1 MRRLVL
7 VVICLMMFAPR
18 AAISIEFYGPVQ
30 AADTLWSLAARFRP
44 DHSVSV
50 QRMMLALLKANPEAF
65 EIGNVNALRAGA
77 TLRIPTREEIG
88 PDDETAALAAVQR
101 QHQVWAQYRQ
111 GRHGVPSST
120 VPASS
125 EAVEAPAAAAPA
137 GEASTP
143 EPAGTEAASGDVVAP
158 PEERRDV
165 ASPAAAPR
173 GAAGITPEAGVEFR
187 ALHEEMVLA
196 IEALKSRLVE
206 AEHRIEA
213 LKRLVEARSS
223 EVATLQAAL
232 RVPVEAE
239 PMPEPAPAEAE
250 PMPEP
255 APVEAEPM
263 PEPAP
268 AEAEPMPEP
277 APVEAEPMPEPAPAE
292 AEPMPEPAPVE
303 AEPMPEPAPAEA
315 EPMPEPAPVEAEPM
329 PEPAPVE
336 AEPMPEPAPVEAE
349 PMPEPAPV
357 EAEPMPEPAPVEAEP
372 MPEPAPVE
380 AEPMPEP
387 APVEAEPMPEPA
399 PAEAEPMPEPA
410 PVEAEPMPEPA
421 PVEAEPMPEPA
432 PVEAEPMP
440 EPAPVEAEPMP
451 EPAPVEAEPMPEPAP
466 VEAEP
471 MPEPAPVEAEPMP
484 EPAPVEAE
492 PMPEPAPVEAEPM
505 PEPAPVEA
513 EPMPEPAPVE
523 AEPMPE
529 PAPVEAEPMPE
540 PAPVEAEPMPEPA
553 PVEAEPMPEP
563 APAPREQVTSMIDR
577 ALGVLPI
584 NPVIPITGAGLL
596 LVLLGVAALHR
607 RRRTAT
613 EALSAEAALSVDEG
627 GPPDAGAEVV
637 AGPSSH
643 PEPDLGP
650 LVDLESEA
658 ASSDGRRAG
667 PDHPASAGRARA
679 RDERGTEE
687 GFFSEVETE
696 RTTGSFDDGAF
707 DLSGDEGADVRADG
721 LRRHA
726 DFDLGEPAG
735 EATLPDRVDFGLD
748 EPDREIRGRDA
759 PDEAEDAEFAFDI
772 GDLAPDAAD
781 GGEGISDG
789 GPPRTRIREAAAAP
803 DGREPAH
810 SDFDTDGGESAE
822 ALAARDP
829 RRPGADETSGPAADP
844 RPAPERAPSLPR
856 DRDSA
861 RSASGPRPADDE
873 YGGFALD
880 PPTGDEVQ
888 TKLDLAQAYVEMGD
902 SEVARGFLD
911 EVLTEGDA
919 SQREIARAML
929 SKLD

>member
-18 AAISIEFYGPVQ
+18 AAIAIEFYGPVQ

-111 GRHGVPSST
+111 SRHGVPSST

-143 EPAGTEAASGDVVAP
+143 EPAGTEPASGDVVAP

-239 PMPEPAPAEAE
+239 PMLEPAPVEAEPMPEPAPVEAEPMPEPAPVEAE

-277 APVEAEPMPEPAPAE
+277 APVEAEPMPEPAPA
-292 AEPMPEPAPVE
+292 
-303 AEPMPEPAPAEA
+303 
-315 EPMPEPAPVEAEPM
+315 
-329 PEPAPVE
+329 
-336 AEPMPEPAPVEAE
+336 EAE

-484 EPAPVEAE
+484 EPAPAEAE

-505 PEPAPVEA
+505 PEPAPA
-513 EPMPEPAPVE
+513 
-523 AEPMPE
+523 
-529 PAPVEAEPMPE
+529 
-540 PAPVEAEPMPEPA
+540 
-553 PVEAEPMPEP
+553 EAEPMPEP

-577 ALGVLPI
+577 ALGMLPI

-726 DFDLGEPAG
+726 DFDLGEPADA
-735 EATLPDRVDFGLD
+735 ATLRDRVDFGLD
-748 EPDREIRGRDA
+748 EPDRESTGPGA
-759 PDEAEDAEFAFDI
+759 PEEAEDAEFAFDI

-789 GPPRTRIREAAAAP
+789 DPPRTRIREAAAAP

-822 ALAARDP
+822 VLAARDP

-844 RPAPERAPSLPR
+844 RPGPERAPSLPR

-873 YGGFALD
+873 YGEFALD

-911 EVLTEGDA
+911 EVLAEGDA
-919 SQREIARAML
+919 SQREIARTML

>member
-18 AAISIEFYGPVQ
+18 AAIAIEFYGPVQ

-158 PEERRDV
+158 PEERHDV

-173 GAAGITPEAGVEFR
+173 GGAGITPEAGVEFR

-232 RVPVEAE
+232 RV
-239 PMPEPAPAEAE
+239 
-250 PMPEP
+250 
-255 APVEAEPM
+255 PVEAEPM

-399 PAEAEPMPEPA
+399 P
-410 PVEAEPMPEPA
+410 
-421 PVEAEPMPEPA
+421 
-432 PVEAEPMP
+432 
-440 EPAPVEAEPMP
+440 
-451 EPAPVEAEPMPEPAP
+451 
-466 VEAEP
+466 
-471 MPEPAPVEAEPMP
+471 
-484 EPAPVEAE
+484 
-492 PMPEPAPVEAEPM
+492 
-505 PEPAPVEA
+505 
-513 EPMPEPAPVE
+513 
-523 AEPMPE
+523 
-529 PAPVEAEPMPE
+529 
-540 PAPVEAEPMPEPA
+540 VEAEPMPEPA

-577 ALGVLPI
+577 ALGMLPI

-650 LVDLESEA
+650 LVDLETEA

-679 RDERGTEE
+679 RDERGTED

-748 EPDREIRGRDA
+748 EPDPEIRGRDA

-781 GGEGISDG
+781 SGEGISDG
-789 GPPRTRIREAAAAP
+789 GSPRTRIREAAAAP

-844 RPAPERAPSLPR
+844 RPGPERAPSLPR

-911 EVLTEGDA
+911 EVLAEGDA
-919 SQREIARAML
+919 SQREIARTML